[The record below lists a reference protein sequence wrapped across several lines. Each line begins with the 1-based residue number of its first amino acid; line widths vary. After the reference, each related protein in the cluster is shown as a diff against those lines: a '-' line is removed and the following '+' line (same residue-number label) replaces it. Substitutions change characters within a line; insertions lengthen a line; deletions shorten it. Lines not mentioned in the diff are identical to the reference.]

1 MPDHKRVADTGRVE
15 IQIPSEVFLARLFIS
30 PHSLFAKF
38 PDQPLRQ
45 IIAKT
50 AGINEI
56 VLGLVMLNA
65 VLSNVTT
72 VLISEFIVFEGFY
85 IAGCG

>member
-56 VLGLVMLNA
+56 VLWLGHVERRA
-65 VLSNVTT
+65 FKRDHSPD
-72 VLISEFIVFEGFY
+72 F
-85 IAGCG
+85 